1 VTELL
6 HNLAATEEAG
16 GISALGLDPLALL
29 AQAATF
35 ILLFWLVKKFALNK
49 IVDTLEKRRKTIDAG
64 ITLGEQMQAEKEK
77 LATRVEEAMAKARE
91 EADKI
96 IAAAKEESA
105 LMLADA
111 EEKAVQKTAAMLAGA
126 QARITEDINKARI
139 ELEKEMVSLVADAT
153 EILLREK
160 LSAARDNEL
169 IIKSLQEARR
179 E

>member
-1 VTELL
+1 MTELL
-6 HNLAATEEAG
+6 RTLAATEEAG

-77 LATRVEEAMAKARE
+77 LAVRVEEAMAKARTQ
-91 EADKI
+91 ADKI
-96 IAAAKEESA
+96 IASAKDESA
-105 LMLADA
+105 AMLAEA
-111 EEKAVQKTAAMLAGA
+111 EEKAVQKTAAMLETAEA
-126 QARITEDINKARI
+126 KVTEEIDKARA

-160 LSAARDNEL
+160 LNPAKDNQL
-169 IIKSLQEARR
+169 IVRSLQEARR

>member
-1 VTELL
+1 MTELL
-6 HNLAATEEAG
+6 HTLASTEESG

-64 ITLGEQMQAEKEK
+64 ITLGEEMQAEKER
-77 LATRVEEAMAKARE
+77 LVLRVEEAMAKART

-96 IAAAKEESA
+96 IAGAQAESA
-105 LMLADA
+105 RMLGEAEEKATQKTTAMLADA
-111 EEKAVQKTAAMLAGA
+111 ET
-126 QARITEDINKARI
+126 RIAEEIDKARA
-139 ELEKEMVSLVADAT
+139 ELEKEMVSLVANAT
-153 EILLREK
+153 EILVREK
-160 LSAARDNEL
+160 LSPSKDNEL

>member
-1 VTELL
+1 MTELL
-6 HNLAATEEAG
+6 HTLASTEESG

-64 ITLGEQMQAEKEK
+64 ITLGEEMQAEKER
-77 LATRVEEAMAKARE
+77 LVLRVEEAMAKART

-96 IAAAKEESA
+96 IAGAQAEYARMLGEAEEKA
-105 LMLADA
+105 TQKTTAMLADA
-111 EEKAVQKTAAMLAGA
+111 ET
-126 QARITEDINKARI
+126 RIAEEIDKARA

-153 EILLREK
+153 EILVREK
-160 LSAARDNEL
+160 LSPSKDNEL